1 MYAPLTL
8 HENKLAGSLTDGL
21 WSLGKLSDGSNY
33 GFLKNLLGEEVYLK
47 QPEGFVD
54 QEHRDRVW
62 RVRASL
68 YSLLQSP

>member
-1 MYAPLTL
+1 MEVITV
-8 HENKLAGSLTDGL
+8 
-21 WSLGKLSDGSNY
+21 
-33 GFLKNLLGEEVYLK
+33 FLKSLLGEEVYLK